1 MRVRIGAV
9 VVLIVLAVVVGQT
22 VHTRSMYGRL
32 LRTEA
37 DKTEADPALSRF
49 AATEAKAVFAKTC
62 ASCHGPEMKGDPK
75 KGVPDLT
82 DADWLYGSG
91 RAGELEQTILYGI
104 RSGHPRAWNLAEMP
118 GFGQAVPSTRYKTPP
133 LTPGQIKDVIEYLRQ
148 LEDKDFDAAA
158 AARGV
163 TVYSDTGQC
172 FDCHATDGAG
182 DQAIG
187 APNLLDDIWLYG
199 DGSRESV
206 FRSVADGHHGVCPS
220 WSGRLPA
227 GQIRALAVYIHAHA
241 SKTPAVGRVAAPSP
255 SEEKPS

>member
-104 RSGHPRAWNLAEMP
+104 RSGDIRSKNQADMPAFARAKPYKRYAIPTLSDAEIDSVADYVLSLQGRP
-118 GFGQAVPSTRYKTPP
+118 APAAS
-133 LTPGQIKDVIEYLRQ
+133 IEAGKALYR
-148 LEDKDFDAAA
+148 DRA
-158 AARGV
+158 
-163 TVYSDTGQC
+163 QC
-172 FDCHATDGAG
+172 FDCHENDAKG
-182 DQAIG
+182 DSFIG
-187 APNLLDDIWLYG
+187 SPNLTDKVWLYG
-199 DGSRESV
+199 DGSFAS
-206 FRSVADGHHGVCPS
+206 FKKSVAHGRAGVCPA
-220 WSGRLPA
+220 WFDKLKPA
-227 GQIRALAVYIHAHA
+227 VIRALAVLIHQ
-241 SKTPAVGRVAAPSP
+241 RAAPANPEGKAS
-255 SEEKPS
+255 